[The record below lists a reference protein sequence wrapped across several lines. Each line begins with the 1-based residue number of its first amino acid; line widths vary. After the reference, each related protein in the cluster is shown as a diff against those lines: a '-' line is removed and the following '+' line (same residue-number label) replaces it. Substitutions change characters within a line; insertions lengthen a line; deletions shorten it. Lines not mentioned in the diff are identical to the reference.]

1 MYAVCVY
8 DNKWY
13 IGNIVEVSKEFGDV
27 LVDFMKTEG
36 KSFRWPSKK
45 DQCWV
50 PTVNV
55 ICIIT
60 TLVASGHGAHS
71 YKISD
76 NKFQNVVEKFENI
89 SWS

>member
-1 MYAVCVY
+1 MYAAYAY
-8 DNKWY
+8 DKKWY
-13 IGNIVEVSKEFGDV
+13 IGNILQVAKEFGDV

-36 KSFRWPSKK
+36 KSFTWPSKK
-45 DQCWV
+45 DQYWV

-55 ICIIT
+55 ICIT
-60 TLVASGHGAHS
+60 TLVASTHSARS

-76 NKFQNVVEKFENI
+76 KEFQNVVGKFENI

>member
-1 MYAVCVY
+1 MCAD

-13 IGNIVEVSKEFGDV
+13 IGNILEVSKEFGDV
-27 LVDFMKTEG
+27 FLYFMKTR
-36 KSFRWPSKK
+36 KSFTWPSKK

-60 TLVASGHGAHS
+60 TFFKMLKNLKILVDL
-71 YKISD
+71 KI
-76 NKFQNVVEKFENI
+76 
-89 SWS
+89 